1 LGEKLSGVNTEMEPE
16 IRDDRQMRALTG
28 IPADKLEALEAAFA
42 KAFAEEKEKIYQ
54 KQLSDGKRQRKPGGG
69 QKGKLP
75 TIREK
80 LIFVLYYFKVYPTFD
95 VFGAQFG
102 MARSKAC
109 ENLHFLYPILRQ
121 ALISLR
127 VFPYRK
133 FETVEEFRAACQ
145 NLETL
150 LIDATERPHRRP
162 VDNEKQADLYS
173 GKKESHHQEHS
184 DRHRE

>member
-1 LGEKLSGVNTEMEPE
+1 MEPE

-28 IPADKLEALEAAFA
+28 VSTEKLELLESAFA
-42 KAFAEEKEKIYQ
+42 TAFAAEKDKIYQ
-54 KQLSDGKRQRKPGGG
+54 QQVKDDQRQRKPGAG

-80 LIFVLYYFKVYPTFD
+80 LIFVLYYLKVYPTFD

-109 ENLHFLYPILRQ
+109 ENLHFLYPILGQ
-121 ALISLR
+121 ALISLG
-127 VFPYRK
+127 VFPHRK
-133 FETVEEFRAACQ
+133 FETVEEFRAVCQ
-145 NLETL
+145 DIETL

-162 VDNEKQADLYS
+162 VDNEKQEELYS
-173 GKKESHHQEHS
+173 GKKESHHQEHC
-184 DRHRE
+184 DGDGE

>member
-1 LGEKLSGVNTEMEPE
+1 MELE

-28 IPADKLEALEAAFA
+28 VPTEKLEVLEAAFA
-42 KAFAEEKEKIYQ
+42 KAFAEEKENNYQ
-54 KQLSDGKRQRKPGGG
+54 KQVKDGKRQRKPGGG

-80 LIFVLYYFKVYPTFD
+80 LIFVLYYLKVYPTFD

-109 ENLHFLYPILRQ
+109 ENLHFLYPILIQ
-121 ALISLR
+121 ALVSLG
-127 VFPYRK
+127 VFPHRK

-145 NLETL
+145 DIETL

-162 VDNEKQADLYS
+162 VDNEKQEELYS
-173 GKKESHHQEHS
+173 GKKRITPS
-184 DRHRE
+184 RTP

>member
-1 LGEKLSGVNTEMEPE
+1 MEPE

-28 IPADKLEALEAAFA
+28 VSTEKLAVLEAAFA
-42 KAFAEEKEKIYQ
+42 KAYAEEKEKIYQ
-54 KQLSDGKRQRKPGGG
+54 KQVQEGKRQRKPGAG

-80 LIFVLYYFKVYPTFD
+80 LIFVLYYLKVYPTFD

-109 ENLHFLYPILRQ
+109 ENLHFLYPILGQ
-121 ALISLR
+121 ALVSLG
-127 VFPYRK
+127 VFPHRK

-145 NLETL
+145 DIETL

-162 VDNEKQADLYS
+162 VDNEKQEDLYS
-173 GKKESHHQEHS
+173 GKKESHHQEHRDS
-184 DRHRE
+184 NGE

>member
-1 LGEKLSGVNTEMEPE
+1 MEPE

-28 IPADKLEALEAAFA
+28 VPTEKFEMLEVAFA
-42 KAFAEEKEKIYQ
+42 KALADEKQSMYQ
-54 KQLSDGKRQRKPGGG
+54 KQVEAGKRQRKPGGG

-75 TIREK
+75 TVREK
-80 LIFVLYYFKVYPTFD
+80 LIFVLYYLKVYPTFD

-109 ENLHFLYPILRQ
+109 ENLHFLYPVLGK
-121 ALISLR
+121 ALVSLK
-127 VFPYRK
+127 VFPHRK

-145 NLETL
+145 NIETL

-162 VDNEKQADLYS
+162 TDNEKQEELYS
-173 GKKESHHQEHS
+173 GKK
-184 DRHRE
+184 RITP

>member
-1 LGEKLSGVNTEMEPE
+1 MEFE

-28 IPADKLEALEAAFA
+28 VSTEKLETLEAAFA

-54 KQLSDGKRQRKPGGG
+54 QQLKAGKRQRKPGGG

-75 TIREK
+75 TLRDK
-80 LIFVLYYFKVYPTFD
+80 LLFVLYYLKVYPTFD

-109 ENLHFLYPILRQ
+109 ENLHFLYPILGQ
-121 ALISLR
+121 ALISLG
-127 VFPYRK
+127 VFPHRK
-133 FETVEEFRAACQ
+133 FETVEEFRIACQ
-145 NLETL
+145 NIETL

-162 VDNEKQADLYS
+162 VDHEKQEDLYS
-173 GKKESHHQEHS
+173 GKKESYP
-184 DRHRE
+184 

>member
-1 LGEKLSGVNTEMEPE
+1 MEPE

-28 IPADKLEALEAAFA
+28 VSIEKLESLETAFA
-42 KAFAEEKEKIYQ
+42 KALAEEKESIYQ
-54 KQLSDGKRQRKPGGG
+54 KQLSEGKRQRKPGGG

-80 LIFVLYYFKVYPTFD
+80 LLFVLYYLKVYPTFD
-95 VFGAQFG
+95 VLGAQFG

-109 ENLHFLYPILRQ
+109 ENVHVLYPILGK
-121 ALISLR
+121 ALVSLG
-127 VFPYRK
+127 VFPHRK
-133 FETVEEFRAACQ
+133 FETVEAFRAACQ

-162 VDNEKQADLYS
+162 VDHEKQEDLYS
-173 GKKESHHQEHS
+173 GKKEVHHQKHR
-184 DRHRE
+184 DRDRQ